1 MDFYLKKVR
10 EALERATEGITTEQL
25 ERRPGEKWSAAQI
38 LEHLSLTYTGTIK
51 IMQKCLQA
59 GKPMATSPTMY
70 QRLAVTLVVG
80 LGRMPEGRT
89 APAHTVPRGMSGTEA
104 LAQIQANL
112 DTMEKVI
119 AKCERQ
125 FGPRV
130 KIADHAIL
138 GPLSAPQWRK
148 FHWVHGRHHAKQIE
162 RMRGK

>member
-1 MDFYLKKVR
+1 MDFYLKKTR
-10 EALERATEGITTEQL
+10 EALERATEGMTPEQL

-51 IMQKCLQA
+51 AMQKCLQA

-70 QRLAVTLVVG
+70 QRLAVALVVG

-89 APAHTVPRGMSGTEA
+89 APAHTVPRGTPGRES
-104 LAQIQANL
+104 LAQVQANL
-112 DTMEKVI
+112 HAMEEAI
-119 AKCERQ
+119 AQCERQ
-125 FGPRV
+125 FGPKV
-130 KIADHAIL
+130 KIADHTVL